1 MCQYTQY
8 VIRLIIQHVCNMI
21 QYRIHMIMIQYTRE
35 MLQCRLVTVTRWQYM
50 VTQSAITFT
59 RLVHNTHFPH
69 STCQSTQYFSIDT
82 WHVILPSLPHTVC
95 RYSRYWHTICINTHC
110 HTVCVDRHMS
120 IESHDTRHVIMP
132 SLSHSVCRYSRY
144 WYVFIHTATQ
154 YVSIDTC
161 HMW

>member
-110 HTVCVDRHMS
+110 HTVCVD
-120 IESHDTRHVIMP
+120 IFTRLAHCMRP
-132 SLSHSVCRYSRY
+132 YSLDCHTVC
-144 WYVFIHTATQ
+144 VNTHFHTAC
-154 YVSIDTC
+154 VNIHSMC
-161 HMW
+161 K